1 MFKVYAMHKMQLD
14 VERENREYA
23 YQVQY
28 YDKQIKDRQ
37 AMIQEVRRTRHDMKN
52 NMIYLKELLN
62 TDAEKAREFLME
74 RKYKIYEIAD
84 KTGYTSSRYFT
95 DAFKKRFG
103 SSPGDYILRL
113 NGESEV

>member
-1 MFKVYAMHKMQLD
+1 MHKMQLD

-62 TDAEKAREFLME
+62 TDAEKAREFL
-74 RKYKIYEIAD
+74 D
-84 KTGYTSSRYFT
+84 V
-95 DAFKKRFG
+95 
-103 SSPGDYILRL
+103 YI
-113 NGESEV
+113 G

>member
-1 MFKVYAMHKMQLD
+1 MVICPRHLQRHM
-14 VERENREYA
+14 ERTLNPL
-23 YQVQY
+23 VS
-28 YDKQIKDRQ
+28 
-37 AMIQEVRRTRHDMKN
+37 VRM
-52 NMIYLKELLN
+52 
-62 TDAEKAREFLME
+62 EKAREFLME

-103 SSPGDYILRL
+103 ISPGDYILRL